1 MLAAYSDFFTTST
14 RAIPRMEAGG
24 YGSGAAYGGDE
35 TPTARAGGTPAVHS
49 KSGGAASALQ
59 IMKLTCSRCDWHSP
73 IDGLYNL
80 CPNCGA
86 PILVHYELTRAPRVS
101 CERSDMW
108 RYRAVLPT
116 LADDEI
122 ITLGEGI
129 TPLLPSRTQR
139 NVYIKDESKNPT
151 RSFKSRGMAA
161 AVTMA
166 KKLGAKSLAA
176 PTAGNAGAA
185 LSAYGARAGLPV
197 FVAMPKDTPQSII
210 RECRGYGAQVELVEG
225 VITDAAK
232 RVQQFI
238 NQNGGFDLST
248 LKEPYRVEGKKIM
261 GYELL
266 DDLGRLPDVILYPTG
281 GGTGLIGM
289 WKAFDEMQRLAWI
302 DGHRPRMWSVQSSGC
317 APIVRAF
324 EQQLETAPEWES
336 PRTSAW
342 GLRVPRA
349 VGDRL
354 MLTALRDSHGGAIAV
369 DEARIE
375 DAAAELRRGEGID
388 AGPETGAAWLAL
400 SELRARGVI
409 RSDDVV
415 VLFNTGGDKYQ

>member
-1 MLAAYSDFFTTST
+1 MA
-14 RAIPRMEAGG
+14 
-24 YGSGAAYGGDE
+24 
-35 TPTARAGGTPAVHS
+35 
-49 KSGGAASALQ
+49 K
-59 IMKLTCSRCDWHSP
+59 KLTCSRCDWTSP
-73 IDGLYNL
+73 IAALFNL
-80 CPNCGA
+80 CPQCSA
-86 PILVHYELTRAPRVS
+86 PILVHYDFESAPRL
-101 CERSDMW
+101 RDRPDMW
-108 RYRAVLPT
+108 RYAGVLPV
-116 LADDEI
+116 DSDEEI
-122 ITLGEGI
+122 VTLGEGL
-129 TPLLPSRTQR
+129 TPLLPSRTHA
-139 NVYIKDESKNPT
+139 NVFIKDESKNPT

-166 KKLGAKSLAA
+166 RKLGAKSLAA

-197 FVAMPKDTPQSII
+197 FVAMPRDTPQSIVD
-210 RECRGYGAQVELVEG
+210 ECTGYGAEVELVAG

-232 RVQQFI
+232 RVQQYI
-238 NQNGGFDLST
+238 AASGGFDLST

-266 DDLGRLPDVILYPTG
+266 ADLGRLPDVILYPTG

-289 WKAFDEMQRLAWI
+289 WKAFDEMERLGWI
-302 DGHRPRMWSVQSSGC
+302 DARRPRMWTVQSSGC

-336 PRTSAW
+336 PQTTAW

-354 MLTALRDSHGGAIAV
+354 MLTALRDSGGGAYAA
-369 DEARIE
+369 DEAKIE
-375 DAAAELRRGEGID
+375 DAADGLRRREGID

-400 SELRARGVI
+400 EELLARGSI
-409 RSDDVV
+409 SPNDLVV
-415 VLFNTGGDKYQ
+415 VFNTGGNKYR

>member
-1 MLAAYSDFFTTST
+1 M
-14 RAIPRMEAGG
+14 
-24 YGSGAAYGGDE
+24 
-35 TPTARAGGTPAVHS
+35 
-49 KSGGAASALQ
+49 KSLH
-59 IMKLTCSRCDWHSP
+59 CSRCDWRSP
-73 IDGLYNL
+73 IAALFNL
-80 CPNCGA
+80 CPQCAA
-86 PILVHYELTRAPRVS
+86 PILVQYEWAQPPQLRR
-101 CERSDMW
+101 RNDMW
-108 RYRAVLPT
+108 RYLDVLPV
-116 LADDEI
+116 DDESDI
-122 ITLGEGI
+122 VTLGEGL
-129 TPLLPSRTQR
+129 TPLLPSRKR
-139 NVYIKDESKNPT
+139 ANVYIKDESKNPT

-197 FVAMPKDTPQSII
+197 FVAMPRDTPQSIVD
-210 RECRGYGAQVELVEG
+210 ECRDYGAQVELVAG

-238 NQNGGFDLST
+238 AENGGFDLST

-266 DDLGRLPDVILYPTG
+266 EDLGRLPDVILYPTG

-289 WKAFDEMQRLAWI
+289 WKAFDEMQRIGWI
-302 DGHRPRMWSVQSSGC
+302 GSERPRMWSVQSSGC

-324 EQQLETAPEWES
+324 AQQLETAPEWES
-336 PRTSAW
+336 PQTSAW

-354 MLTALRDSHGGAIAV
+354 MLQALRDSHGGAIAV

-375 DAAAELRRGEGID
+375 DAAAELRVAEGID

-400 SELRARGVI
+400 QELTARGEI
-409 RSDDVV
+409 RESDVTVV
-415 VLFNTGGDKYQ
+415 FNTGGNKYR